1 MQLETTSRL
10 EREREFHDRRFA
22 QEVRQP
28 QGKYYAAI
36 KDGAIRFN
44 DRLKALARD
53 ADVLEYGCGIDPML
67 FSVAPAARSGTGI
80 DISQVAIDEA
90 TQRTRTAKRG
100 HLRFLTMDA
109 EKMIFEAA
117 SFDLVFGRGIIHH
130 LDIERCLAEIA
141 RVLRPGGIALFWEPL
156 GHNLLLNVYRRLTPS
171 ARTPDE
177 HPLLRP
183 DFEVARR
190 HFADVAIDFFGLT
203 TLLSVPVRD
212 TRLGDAMLG
221 ALAALDRG
229 LFRVPG
235 MKWQAWYCLMEMEA
249 R

>member
-1 MQLETTSRL
+1 MKLEWTSRL
-10 EREREFHDRRFA
+10 QREREFHDRRFA
-22 QEVRQP
+22 HEVRHP

-44 DRLKALARD
+44 HRLQELARD

-67 FSVAPAARSGTGI
+67 FAVGPAARSGTGI

-90 TQRTRTAKRG
+90 TQRASTADLR

-109 EKMIFEAA
+109 ENMTFEAA

-130 LDIERCLAEIA
+130 LDIERCLTEIA

-156 GHNLLLNVYRRLTPS
+156 GHNLLLNAYRQWTPS

-203 TLLSVPVRD
+203 TVLSVPVRD
-212 TRLGDAMLG
+212 TVVGDAMLG

-229 LFRVPG
+229 LFRIPG
-235 MKWQAWYCLMEMEA
+235 MKWQAWYCLMEMKA
-249 R
+249 